1 MNLKRRNRVSAE
13 FSMASM
19 TDIIFLLL
27 IFFMIT
33 SSAISQSAIDVKL
46 PKASSGDP
54 SIQDPTVITVSD
66 KGLYYIND
74 KEIPNTEIENH
85 LKEILKEVANPSFTI
100 RADENTKH
108 KDIVYLMNIA
118 EKHGYNLAIATI
130 QESE

>member
-1 MNLKRRNRVSAE
+1 MELKRKNRVNAE

-46 PKASSGDP
+46 PKAVTTNP
-54 SIQDPTVITVSD
+54 SVQDPAVVTIKEDGKYFV
-66 KGLYYIND
+66 ND
-74 KEIPNTEIENH
+74 KELPKDQLENYLVAT
-85 LKEILKEVANPSFTI
+85 LKDVETPSFTI

-108 KDIVYLMNIA
+108 KDVVFVMGIA
-118 EKHGYNLAIATI
+118 EIHHFNLAIATT
-130 QESE
+130 QEN

>member
-1 MNLKRRNRVSAE
+1 MELKRKNRVNAE

-46 PKASSGDP
+46 PKAEAANP
-54 SIQDPTVITVSD
+54 SVQDPATVTIQEDGKYFV
-66 KGLYYIND
+66 ND
-74 KEIPNTEIENH
+74 KEIPKLDLENYLVTT
-85 LKEILKEVANPSFTI
+85 LKDEANPAFTI

-108 KDIVYLMNIA
+108 KDVVFVMGIA
-118 EKHGYNLAIATI
+118 ETHHYNLAIATTA
-130 QESE
+130 EE

>member
-1 MNLKRRNRVSAE
+1 MELKRKNRVNAE

-46 PKASSGDP
+46 PKATATNPSVQDP
-54 SIQDPTVITVSD
+54 STVTIKEDGKYFV
-66 KGLYYIND
+66 ND
-74 KEIPNTEIENH
+74 KAISKEELENYLVNT
-85 LKEILKEVANPSFTI
+85 LKGETTPSFTI

-108 KDIVYLMNIA
+108 KDVVFVMSIA
-118 EKHGYNLAIATI
+118 ETHHFNLAIATT
-130 QESE
+130 QEGN

>member
-1 MNLKRRNRVSAE
+1 MELKRRNRVNAE

-46 PKASSGDP
+46 PKAEATNP
-54 SIQDPTVITVSD
+54 SVQDLATVTIRED
-66 KGLYYIND
+66 GKFYLND
-74 KEIPNTEIENH
+74 KEIAKEQLEANLVES
-85 LKEILKEVANPSFTI
+85 LKGEANPSFTI

-108 KDIVYLMNIA
+108 KDVVFVMGIA
-118 EKHGYNLAIATI
+118 ETHKFNLAIATI
-130 QESE
+130 NED